1 VIGKITQALQFA
13 SGTFRSYETA
23 FAGFRKTLD
32 TTEENFK
39 KIENGIINMSKRIP
53 KSVEELSRIAEVAGQ
68 MGVASEDI
76 LEFTETTAMLST
88 AID

>member
-1 VIGKITQALQFA
+1 
-13 SGTFRSYETA
+13 
-23 FAGFRKTLD
+23 
-32 TTEENFK
+32 
-39 KIENGIINMSKRIP
+39 MSKRIP

-68 MGVASEDI
+68 MGIAADDI